1 VVAEDQ
7 IPVLT
12 PGSLA
17 GLVAGFDPL
26 RLTPQSSNA
35 LFRL

>member
-7 IPVLT
+7 IPVLI
-12 PGSLA
+12 PGRLA

-26 RLTPQSSNA
+26 RLTLQLS
-35 LFRL
+35 